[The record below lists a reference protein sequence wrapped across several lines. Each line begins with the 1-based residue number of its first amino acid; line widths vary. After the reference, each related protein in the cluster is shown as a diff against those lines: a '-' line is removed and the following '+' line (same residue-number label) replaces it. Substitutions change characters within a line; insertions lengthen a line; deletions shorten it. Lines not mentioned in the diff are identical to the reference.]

1 MRFRATLAPRWP
13 PAPLWAIATIA
24 VWLGLLLV
32 VRVFDAQS
40 GRQTTVCAFKLLT
53 GYPCPTCGGTRA
65 VDAAARG
72 HFSQAIYLNPLVCL
86 VMIGLLGWLS
96 VRLVLGRRV
105 SMEMSPR
112 EKAAAWV
119 IAIGSLA
126 ANWAYVLW
134 RGL

>member
-13 PAPLWAIATIA
+13 PAPLWAIAIIA
-24 VWLGLLLV
+24 VWLGLLLA
-32 VRVFDAQS
+32 VRTLDAQT

-65 VDAAARG
+65 VDAALRG
-72 HFSQAIYLNPLVCL
+72 HCLQAISLNPLLCL
-86 VMIGLLGWLS
+86 VMIGLGAWLGI
-96 VRLVLGRRV
+96 RLVLGRRV
-105 SMEMSPR
+105 SVEMSPL
-112 EKAAAWV
+112 EKATAWV
-119 IAIGSLA
+119 IAIGALG